1 MLRHHSSRR
10 TQLDQAVLNER
21 LQGAVS
27 YDRIAGYF
35 RSSLFEIAGEAPRG
49 VSGKVRIVCNAD
61 CDPKDLETAAA
72 AQAALR
78 RSWCRGRPEE
88 APPEA
93 LPRYQAQDRAAGDL
107 AQHRRRGGRRRH
119 CRRRNPGLSPQ
130 AWALAAPEIL
140 CPARSS
146 ARPPAPSPGKKTP
159 KPSASSKVD

>member
-10 TQLDQAVLNER
+10 TQLDQAVLQDR

-35 RSSLFEIAGEAPRG
+35 RSSLFEIAGEALRG
-49 VSGKVRIVCNAD
+49 VSGKIRIVCNAD

-93 LPRYQAQDRAAGDL
+93 LPRYQALYAALVSEKIVVPFGSN
-107 AQHRRRGGRRRH
+107 AKYKY
-119 CRRRNPGLSPQ
+119 
-130 AWALAAPEIL
+130 
-140 CPARSS
+140 SS
-146 ARPPAPSPGKKTP
+146 CIQMRQFPTMNTGTNIVS
-159 KPSASSKVD
+159 VM